1 MKGDTPM
8 LIFINEELFK
18 TVKKP
23 HIEGFR
29 KTQIRTIGSDD
40 YDLRVC
46 TFLYDGEDINSH
58 RLNIK
63 CNATDN
69 EPNVVI
75 RSNERNTFDAT
86 IAVMAIPFNG
96 VLLKSKVENFRFR
109 KAIIVPVTDDIANSY
124 PEAAGY
130 EYIFYCIVEPNV
142 NTLIMENHAR
152 FTDKI
157 RVSII
162 TKVLGEESGVNHI
175 LDFYKDGENL
185 VSKYTEKTWNTER
198 CRETQPMEIPFKV
211 YLPMRHDGGDGNT
224 NKLQRNNAKNNR
236 NINGGYHKNS
246 GNVSTSGGYSN
257 GYNNTNDRKSTNKNR
272 NNDKYEKPVRRD
284 RDHSYDEGFDIDGGG
299 RYPAKKQK
307 TMNNRNKRDNGYRK

>member
-1 MKGDTPM
+1 M

-29 KTQIRTIGSDD
+29 KTQIRTSGSDD

-46 TFLYDGEDINSH
+46 TFLYDGEDINDH

-63 CNATDN
+63 CNVTDN

-75 RSNERNTFDAT
+75 RSNERNTFDST
-86 IAVMAIPFNG
+86 IAIMAIPFNG
-96 VLLKSKVENFRFR
+96 VLLKSKVENYRFR
-109 KAIIVPVTDDIANSY
+109 KTIIVPVTDDIANSY
-124 PEAAGY
+124 PAAAGY
-130 EYIFYCIVEPNV
+130 EYIFYCIVEPNI
-142 NTLIMENHAR
+142 NTLIVENHAR

-162 TKVLGEESGVNHI
+162 TKVLGEDSGVNHI

-211 YLPMRHDGGDGNT
+211 YLPVRHEGGDTNNT
-224 NKLQRNNAKNNR
+224 GPRNNTKTNR
-236 NINGGYHKNS
+236 NSNGGYHKNN
-246 GNVSTSGGYSN
+246 GNG
-257 GYNNTNDRKSTNKNR
+257 GYNNNYSNNDRKSFNKNANER
-272 NNDKYEKPVRRD
+272 YEKPVRRD
-284 RDHSYDEGFDIDGGG
+284 RDRSYDEGFDNDGGG

-307 TMNNRNKRDNGYRK
+307 TMNNRNKRENGYRK

>member
-1 MKGDTPM
+1 M

-29 KTQIRTIGSDD
+29 KTQIRTIGSDE

-46 TFLYDGEDINSH
+46 TFLYDGDDINSH

-109 KAIIVPVTDDIANSY
+109 KTIIIPVTDDIANSY
-124 PEAAGY
+124 PAAAGY
-130 EYIFYCIVEPNV
+130 EYIFYCIVEPNI
-142 NTLIMENHAR
+142 NTLIVENHAR

-162 TKVLGEESGVNHI
+162 TKVPGEETGVNHI
-175 LDFYKDGENL
+175 LDFVKDEENL

-211 YLPMRHDGGDGNT
+211 YLPMRRDSGDGNT
-224 NKLQRNNAKNNR
+224 NKPKNNGKY
-236 NINGGYHKNS
+236 NNNKNTGYHKNNNGIS
-246 GNVSTSGGYSN
+246 NGGYSN
-257 GYNNTNDRKSTNKNR
+257 NYNNTNDRKSFNKNH
-272 NNDKYEKPVRRD
+272 NNERYEKPVRRD
-284 RDHSYDEGFDIDGGG
+284 RDRSYDEGYDIDGGG